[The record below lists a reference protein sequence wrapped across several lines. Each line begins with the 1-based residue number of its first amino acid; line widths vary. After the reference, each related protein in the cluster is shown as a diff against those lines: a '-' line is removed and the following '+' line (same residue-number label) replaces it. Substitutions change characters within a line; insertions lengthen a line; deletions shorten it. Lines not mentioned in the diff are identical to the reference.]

1 MSKTI
6 QFTTTYNHPV
16 EKIWI
21 ALTDSKAMSQW
32 LMPCDIKAEVGH
44 QFQFRTKPSMGFNGI
59 IDCEVLEVI
68 YHKKISFSWIS
79 GSLKNSK
86 VDFVLEPKGNQT
98 ILHFEHSGFEGFLNK
113 ILTRRILATGWKK
126 KLLSIQLPN
135 YLNQ

>member
-6 QFTTTYNHPV
+6 QFTTTYPHPI
-16 EKIWI
+16 EKVWM
-21 ALTDSKAMSQW
+21 ALTDSAAMSQW

-44 QFQFRTKPSMGFNGI
+44 QFQFRTKPSMGFNGV

-68 YHKKISFSWIS
+68 AQKKLSFSWTS
-79 GSLKNSK
+79 GDLKNTR
-86 VDFVLEPKGNQT
+86 VDFVLEPKGDET
-98 ILHFEHSGFEGFLNK
+98 ILHFEHGGFEGFMNK
-113 ILTRRILATGWKK
+113 ILTRRILAAGWKK